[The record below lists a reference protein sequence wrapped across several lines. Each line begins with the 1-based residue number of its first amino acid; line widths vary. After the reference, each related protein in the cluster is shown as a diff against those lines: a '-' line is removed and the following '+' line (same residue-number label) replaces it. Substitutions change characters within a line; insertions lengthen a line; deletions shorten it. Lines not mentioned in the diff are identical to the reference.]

1 MKNQVD
7 TNSVFEE
14 MANCPHCHGQ
24 TVINLP
30 ADFAPVFVYCDVCRA
45 KFIAVRHAG
54 SFTVLTEEDAPCYS
68 NPDCIE
74 LEMGGCDEE

>member
-1 MKNQVD
+1 MENQVD
-7 TNSVFEE
+7 ASSGSQE
-14 MANCPHCHGQ
+14 MANCPYCHAQ
-24 TVINLP
+24 TGVNLP
-30 ADFAPVFVYCDVCRA
+30 VNFAPVFVYCDVCNA

-54 SFTVLTEEDAPCYS
+54 SFKVMTEEDAPCYS